1 MTSSLVVIGKARER
15 HAVRVR
21 VREFCVC
28 VHARVCVRAFALEY
42 SHTCVRACARLDTN
56 GGADGADRHVAREDY
71 VEEALLYHPCYELH
85 RKRERQMD
93 EIPPARRTHAR
104 AHTRAQASTATYQ
117 HPDAR
122 ARARTYALTSKNHAS
137 RKQASTDARTLAHT
151 PPGSGCWTRWPRKR
165 RRRARSEH
173 GCIFW
178 FVCGTPANKPEYSQ
192 TNQNIPPRTSEI

>member
-93 EIPPARRTHAR
+93 EIRPPARTHARTRTHAR
-104 AHTRAQASTATYQ
+104 ASKHSHVST
-117 HPDAR
+117 PGRAR
-122 ARARTYALTSKNHAS
+122 ARAYVRTHKHEPRIT
-137 RKQASTDARTLAHT
+137 QASEHRRTCARAHT
-151 PPGSGCWTRWPRKR
+151 TW
-165 RRRARSEH
+165 
-173 GCIFW
+173 
-178 FVCGTPANKPEYSQ
+178 
-192 TNQNIPPRTSEI
+192 